1 VRIGRVRSVVA
12 FTAFAAVGVAWFV
25 GCFRETAREKMQTD
39 TAIAPRDSASTQ
51 SNADRAGSHVGLRH
65 DPLPAG
71 MKAAGGA
78 MLTGTA
84 SSYAFIHVRAPRGD
98 MIWLDSIAPAPAGE
112 PSKTVRAELAI
123 PPLAADER
131 LFMASCD
138 VNSRLDSRVLAIV
151 INQPGVTKFTKI
163 RQAWRVNERAGRF
176 EMIPIAGITCEDPG
190 GDR

>member
-1 VRIGRVRSVVA
+1 LVAAFTA
-12 FTAFAAVGVAWFV
+12 FTAFAGSA
-25 GCFRETAREKMQTD
+25 CFKETARETIQTD
-39 TAIAPRDSASTQ
+39 SAIAPRDSASPSTG
-51 SNADRAGSHVGLRH
+51 DRAGSYVGVRH

-71 MKAAGGA
+71 VKGEGGA

-84 SSYAFIHVRAPRGD
+84 SSYAFIHVRTPRGD
-98 MIWLDSIAPAPAGE
+98 MIWLDSIASTPAAE

-151 INQPGVTKFTKI
+151 INEPGVTKFTKI

-176 EMIPIAGITCEDPG
+176 EVIPIAGITCEDPG